1 MQINHGVYKG
11 VKIKWDSIT
20 LPLKEGTPINIGG
33 NIANNGTAIGLVPQ
47 NYFVRPLTSDEIDI
61 LVGGDVELAEVQ
73 KVSGVTLETAA
84 KAGMSGI
91 KFYKADGAVDDS
103 ADADTKYTLPK
114 ASADTLGGVK
124 IGSGLSIASD
134 GTLSVD
140 VAVVAA
146 AIEELPEA
154 ES

>member
-61 LVGGDVELAEVQ
+61 LVGGDVELAEVE
-73 KVSGVTLETAA
+73 KVSGVTLESSA

-91 KFYKADGAVDDS
+91 KFYKPNGAVDDS
-103 ADADTKYTLPK
+103 ADADTEYTLPK
-114 ASADTLGGVK
+114 AAADTLGGIKV
-124 IGSGLSIASD
+124 GSGLSIASD
-134 GTLSVD
+134 GTLSV
-140 VAVVAA
+140 
-146 AIEELPEA
+146 EA
-154 ES
+154 EPEEEA

>member
-61 LVGGDVELAEVQ
+61 LVGGDVELAEVE
-73 KVSGVTLETAA
+73 KVSGVTLESSA

-91 KFYKADGAVDDS
+91 KFYKPNGAVDDS

-114 ASADTLGGVK
+114 AAADTLGGIKV
-124 IGSGLSIASD
+124 GTGLNIASD
-134 GTLSVD
+134 GTLSV
-140 VAVVAA
+140 
-146 AIEELPEA
+146 EA
-154 ES
+154 EPEEET